1 MNYTAN
7 IQNFL
12 EKNEAHCIFLSN
24 IHQICNVLQFLFFLR
39 MYGSYSS
46 YHFLRS
52 LEVIA
57 NSLLGCI
64 FSYKAYGF
72 NFSNFFKFFNFPICE
87 S

>member
-24 IHQICNVLQFLFFLR
+24 INQICNVLQFQFFLR

-46 YHFLRS
+46 
-52 LEVIA
+52 
-57 NSLLGCI
+57 
-64 FSYKAYGF
+64 
-72 NFSNFFKFFNFPICE
+72 
-87 S
+87 